1 MFVTGIPNPP
11 HHLSGL
17 LPLTM
22 HEYCLAP
29 SPRLI
34 GLMTGITDDG
44 AELVVNGE
52 IAETDRLLRPSHA
65 IFESEVAASNRAEN
79 ADFKEAN
86 CF

>member
-1 MFVTGIPNPP
+1 
-11 HHLSGL
+11 
-17 LPLTM
+17 
-22 HEYCLAP
+22 
-29 SPRLI
+29 
-34 GLMTGITDDG
+34 MTGITDDG